1 MADAGADH
9 LAAGSAFLLL
19 DGLDE
24 VAVSESR
31 DGTTVYPRALLLSGL
46 ADALPKWQETGNRI
60 LLTSRPYGLDEAGL
74 TRLGLARAPLSEGWS
89 QGRNARRSAGQQL

>member
-31 DGTTVYPRALLLSGL
+31 DGTTVYPRA
-46 ADALPKWQETGNRI
+46 RC
-60 LLTSRPYGLDEAGL
+60 
-74 TRLGLARAPLSEGWS
+74 
-89 QGRNARRSAGQQL
+89 